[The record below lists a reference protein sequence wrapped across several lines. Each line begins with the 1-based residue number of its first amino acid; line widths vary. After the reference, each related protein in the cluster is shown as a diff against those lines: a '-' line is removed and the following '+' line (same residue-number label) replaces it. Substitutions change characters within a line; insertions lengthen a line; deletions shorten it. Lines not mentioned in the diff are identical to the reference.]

1 MLLSAE
7 QFSDITRELARGG
20 VTTGRAAEHRRA
32 PRAHPRALVS
42 VIPVEDGRWATP
54 VTAMVR
60 DVSSRGVNI
69 LYARAM
75 KLGSQ
80 FVVRLP
86 REDGPCAQFL
96 CTVAHS
102 RDLRDGQFGIGA
114 EFTCLLADGAGERGL
129 SPAGGRRIRGSIPG

>member
-7 QFSDITRELARGG
+7 QFSEITRELEHGG
-20 VTTGRAAEHRRA
+20 VATGRETEHRRA

-69 LYARAM
+69 LFARTM
-75 KLGSQ
+75 KRGSQ

-96 CTVAHS
+96 CTVAHA
-102 RDLRDGQFGIGA
+102 RELRDGQYGIGA
-114 EFTCLLADGAGERGL
+114 EFTCLLPDGAGGHGS
-129 SPAGGRRIRGSIPG
+129 SPTEERRIRGSILG